1 MKYNSVDEFAGFVLN
16 NIGKANLGNTLKITD
31 SIDCEDGFSFGDFLS
46 ACIKKG
52 ANICKNTPQFGAK
65 ILKLCDKY
73 SLLYHEERSDKKM
86 TVDMFV
92 LELCQ
97 NARKFV

>member
-31 SIDCEDGFSFGDFLS
+31 SIDCEDGFSFEDFLS
-46 ACIKKG
+46 ACKKKC
-52 ANICKNTPQFGAK
+52 ADICQNVPQFGAK
-65 ILKLCDKY
+65 ILKLCVKY
-73 SLLYHEERSDKKM
+73 DSLYHEERGDKKM

-97 NARKFV
+97 TARKFV